1 MLKFYFEIRGNLPM
15 AGFEYYLC
23 CNCYMARTQMFPLS
37 EDMVH
42 LLAPTNVPELISIV
56 IETRHVTS
64 VLDSVQLANTAQI
77 NTTAQ

>member
-1 MLKFYFEIRGNLPM
+1 
-15 AGFEYYLC
+15 
-23 CNCYMARTQMFPLS
+23 MARTQMFPLS